1 MKRRQFLRT
10 AAVTGLASP
19 VLLDAHSELSKRPY
33 KDNVNLSIIGFG
45 GIVMMGIEQDHANE
59 VVAGAIA
66 RGLIISMLPHRTET
80 ARRKRSLALHLNL
93 IGRTFSWHVKR
104 KSAIAMVRA
113 VS

>member
-45 GIVMMGIEQDHANE
+45 GIAKTSNC
-59 VVAGAIA
+59 
-66 RGLIISMLPHRTET
+66 
-80 ARRKRSLALHLNL
+80 
-93 IGRTFSWHVKR
+93 
-104 KSAIAMVRA
+104 
-113 VS
+113 